1 MSCFQFEVF
10 FSFLF
15 FSWRLTTLQQFEVF
29 NGLNICVLLIFLR
42 ASQVVLVVKHLPASV
57 GQIRDVGWIPG
68 SGRFPGEGH
77 GTPVLL
83 PGESLGQR
91 GLEGYGP

>member
-1 MSCFQFEVF
+1 M
-10 FSFLF
+10 
-15 FSWRLTTLQQFEVF
+15 
-29 NGLNICVLLIFLR
+29 
-42 ASQVVLVVKHLPASV
+42 VKHLPASV

-83 PGESLGQR
+83 PGESRGQR
-91 GLEGYGP
+91 SPAGYIHGVAENQTRVKRFSTHAQI